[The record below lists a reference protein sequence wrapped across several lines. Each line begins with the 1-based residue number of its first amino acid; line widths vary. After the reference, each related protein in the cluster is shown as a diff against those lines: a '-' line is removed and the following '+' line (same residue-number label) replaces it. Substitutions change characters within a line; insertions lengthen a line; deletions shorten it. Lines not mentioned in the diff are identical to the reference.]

1 MPRSVWRRKPYGRN
15 PTNNSCFY
23 STYTNKF
30 VWDGTLS
37 VDGTEIIWRDTN
49 HVLPNMK
56 PLLFMF
62 YFDDNIYILERKEDW
77 NKDELIRAAPNGFP
91 VYHSLCTTCHK
102 YSLTDKRC
110 YENVFR
116 LPESW
121 LPFLGSHGNL
131 VSIEKTN
138 EFVLIIARK
147 IFYDGAEKDRR
158 SILFFT
164 EKDGFQETRKG
175 NGR

>member
-1 MPRSVWRRKPYGRN
+1 M
-15 PTNNSCFY
+15 
-23 STYTNKF
+23 
-30 VWDGTLS
+30 DGTQ
-37 VDGTEIIWRDTN
+37 IIWKKTD
-49 HVLPNMK
+49 HVLPNITL
-56 PLLFMF
+56 PQFMF
-62 YFDDNIYILERKEDW
+62 YFNDNIYILERKEDW
-77 NKDELIRAAPNGFP
+77 NMGLP
-91 VYHSLCTTCHK
+91 VSPSIFTTCHK